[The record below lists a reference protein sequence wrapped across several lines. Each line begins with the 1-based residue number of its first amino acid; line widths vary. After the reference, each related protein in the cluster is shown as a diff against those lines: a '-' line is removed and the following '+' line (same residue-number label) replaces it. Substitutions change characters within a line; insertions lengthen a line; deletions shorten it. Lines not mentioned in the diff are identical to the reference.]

1 MRELLALARGI
12 ALVGLTGLGVLV
24 VLRGDGAAT
33 HIIGGSLLIAGGLTA
48 GTIGVLFDTIDGRF
62 PRDEKGK
69 RDAAS

>member
-33 HIIGGSLLIAGGLTA
+33 HIVAGSLLIAAGLTA
-48 GTIGVLFDTIDGRF
+48 GTIGVLFDAIDGRF
-62 PRDEKGK
+62 PRDTRRR